1 MLSTEISPSN
11 CCLSYCKKESDWL
24 LNSQSIIKC
33 FLGDFSVMRTQ
44 AGYSKKHD
52 NILLVVFGSYT
63 FNLAFESMTKMDE
76 WYSALQAVT
85 SKCVRDIEPWPSTET
100 SKNSPYTISMVLDYL
115 HQVVYQKCF
124 KTKNVV
130 TTSNLKPKCCPVLFT
145 LVTWLQGV

>member
-1 MLSTEISPSN
+1 MWVVLSTEISPSN

-52 NILLVVFGSYT
+52 NVLLVVFGSYT

-85 SKCVRDIEPWPSTET
+85 SKSVNIRDIEP
-100 SKNSPYTISMVLDYL
+100 
-115 HQVVYQKCF
+115 
-124 KTKNVV
+124 
-130 TTSNLKPKCCPVLFT
+130 
-145 LVTWLQGV
+145 

>member
-1 MLSTEISPSN
+1 M
-11 CCLSYCKKESDWL
+11 

-52 NILLVVFGSYT
+52 NVLLVVFGSYT

-85 SKCVRDIEPWPSTET
+85 SKSVNIRDIEP
-100 SKNSPYTISMVLDYL
+100 
-115 HQVVYQKCF
+115 
-124 KTKNVV
+124 
-130 TTSNLKPKCCPVLFT
+130 
-145 LVTWLQGV
+145 